1 MKEIYLDYNASTP
14 VDPEVIEVMTSLLG
28 REYGNPSSTHWA
40 SKGAK
45 GILQEARENIA
56 TLISAKPEEIVFT
69 SGGSESNNHAL
80 KGIFYGRKQ
89 RGNHIITTCIEHPAI
104 IQPLQF
110 LEREGAKVTYLPVD
124 KDGQVDPKAVQ
135 EAVTKETI
143 LISVMHSNN
152 EVGSLQPI
160 KEIAAIARENDI
172 IMHTDASQSLGKVPV
187 SVEELGVDL
196 LTIAGHKL
204 YAPKGIGA
212 LYIRQNTPMESLIHG
227 ASHEGG
233 KRAGTE
239 SIFLAAGLGKACEL
253 ASKELVNGH
262 MDGLRNYFWKELKAF
277 YGSNIV
283 LNGEIESILPNTLN
297 VSFKGMIGQD
307 ILDKLPEIAAST
319 GSACH
324 SGQIKLSEVLKG
336 MGVSEEIGK
345 GTIRFSL
352 GRYTTKDEIDDT
364 LALLKTRVPIVDGNV
379 IM

>member
-14 VDPEVIEVMTSLLG
+14 VDPRVIEIMTSLLG

-40 SKGAK
+40 STHAK
-45 GILQEARENIA
+45 GILQEAREKVA
-56 TLISAKPEEIVFT
+56 ELISAQTDEIVFT
-69 SGGSESNNHAL
+69 SGGSEANNHAL
-80 KGIFYGRKQ
+80 KGVFYANKHI
-89 RGNHIITTCIEHPAI
+89 GNHIITSSIEHPAI
-104 IQPLQF
+104 INPLRF
-110 LEREGAKVTYLPVD
+110 LEKEGAKVTYLPVD
-124 KDGQVDPKAVQ
+124 ESGMVDPIHVQ
-135 EAVTKETI
+135 QAITKETI
-143 LISVMHSNN
+143 LLSVMHSNN

-160 KEIAAIARENDI
+160 KEIAAIAKEHGI

-187 SVEELGVDL
+187 SVVDLGVDL

-212 LYIRQNTPMESLIHG
+212 LYIRKDRPIESFIHG

-253 ASKELVNGH
+253 AAAEVGEERTRK
-262 MDGLRNYFWKELKAF
+262 LRDYFWEQLSSY
-277 YGSNIV
+277 YGRNIV
-283 LNGEIESILPNTLN
+283 LNGKIESILPNTLN
-297 VSFKGMIGQD
+297 VSFKGIIGQD
-307 ILDKLPEIAAST
+307 LLDRLPEIAAST

-324 SGQIKLSEVLKG
+324 SGQVKLSAVLNA
-336 MGVSEEIGK
+336 MGVTEEVGK

-352 GRYTTKDEIDDT
+352 GRFTTRDEVDHT
-364 LALLKTRVPIVDGNV
+364 LALMKSRFPVGDDNY